1 MQWPQPLAKSSE
13 SFDTRALLQ
22 VISPPPPCTLEAVEE
37 VSLQAFSEK

>member
-22 VISPPPPCTLEAVEE
+22 VISSPPCTLEAVEE